1 MPETVKEQVDPEI
14 PADEVLSAVSPHA
27 RKGFFSTAYSSAAL
41 LGDPIS
47 PGPVADDPARA
58 GTESKD
64 PDLPWF
70 RINWEIKALVP
81 IACVLLGGMLLFL
94 LATLSWRDPERHT
107 VLLVAG
113 AGAVAICG
121 ALLVVLTY
129 TVQRP
134 MVELQQKIAQLG
146 GGDLSVAV
154 SFAHRNDEIGD
165 LGRNF
170 NQMVVQLRESREEIE
185 RLHRTQMSRA
195 EHLATLGELAT
206 GLAHEIRNPLA
217 GIAGVIEIIGR
228 DLPTTSPARAVV
240 KDVRQEIAR
249 INHIVTDLLQTARPH
264 PPTVRK
270 SDLNV
275 TVEHAVMLGRQQAL
289 AKSVEITLLKDP
301 TLPEVE
307 HDSDQIHQVLLNL
320 LLNALQAI
328 DLQANDLQAGD
339 LQASGHNRKI
349 TVTVKP
355 QGTTAVVEVADNGR
369 GIAPDHLPNI
379 FRPFYTTKGDG
390 TGLGLSLA
398 RRIVEDHQGRID
410 VSSAVGMGTTFA
422 VILPL
427 QRAAAQN
434 AAS

>member
-1 MPETVKEQVDPEI
+1 ML
-14 PADEVLSAVSPHA
+14 A
-27 RKGFFSTAYSSAAL
+27 
-41 LGDPIS
+41 DPIS
-47 PGPVADDPARA
+47 TGPVADDPTPL
-58 GTESKD
+58 TEPKD
-64 PDLPWF
+64 PELPWF

-94 LATLSWRDPERHT
+94 LATLSWRDPERHI

-146 GGDLSVAV
+146 GGDLSVSV

-170 NQMVVQLRESREEIE
+170 NQMVAQLRESRDEIE

-195 EHLATLGELAT
+195 EHLATLGEMAT
-206 GLAHEIRNPLA
+206 GLAHEIRNPA
-217 GIAGVIEIIGR
+217 GGNCRRHRNHRPRSAFHQPGTLRRQRRSPGNRPHQSHRHRPAADGPPASAQGPQERSEHHGR
-228 DLPTTSPARAVV
+228 TRG
-240 KDVRQEIAR
+240 
-249 INHIVTDLLQTARPH
+249 HARP
-264 PPTVRK
+264 PAGAGEIDRDRAAQRSYRCQKSSTTAIRFTRCCSTCCSMPCRPSTRTERSSVTVRVAR
-270 SDLNV
+270 D
-275 TVEHAVMLGRQQAL
+275 
-289 AKSVEITLLKDP
+289 
-301 TLPEVE
+301 
-307 HDSDQIHQVLLNL
+307 
-320 LLNALQAI
+320 NAAI
-328 DLQANDLQAGD
+328 
-339 LQASGHNRKI
+339 
-349 TVTVKP
+349 
-355 QGTTAVVEVADNGR
+355 VEVTDNGR
-369 GIAPDHLPNI
+369 GIAPDQLPNI

-410 VSSAVGMGTTFA
+410 VTSTVGKGTTFA
-422 VILPL
+422 VVLPL
-427 QRAAAQN
+427 QRAEASN

>member
-1 MPETVKEQVDPEI
+1 MPEALQSMTTPVLPPES
-14 PADEVLSAVSPHA
+14 DETHDSGPS
-27 RKGFFSTAYSSAAL
+27 RRSSFSTGYFSESMRTATAAMPSDTASRTQDSA
-41 LGDPIS
+41 
-47 PGPVADDPARA
+47 
-58 GTESKD
+58 
-64 PDLPWF
+64 LPWF

-94 LATLSWRDPERHT
+94 LATLSWRDPERHI

-146 GGDLSVAV
+146 GGDLTAAV
-154 SFAHRNDEIGD
+154 SFSHRNDEIGD

-170 NQMVVQLRESREEIE
+170 NQMVEQLRESRVEIE

-195 EHLATLGELAT
+195 EHLATLGEMAT

-228 DLPTTSPARAVV
+228 DLPTTSPARLVV

-264 PPTVRK
+264 PPQVRK
-270 SDLNV
+270 SDLNT

-289 AKSVEITLLKDP
+289 AKSIEIALHKDP
-301 TLPEVE
+301 SLPEVE
-307 HDSDQIHQVLLNL
+307 HDSDQIHQLLLNL

-328 DLQANDLQAGD
+328 DS
-339 LQASGHNRKI
+339 SGTI
-349 TVTVKP
+349 TVTLKS

-369 GIAPDHLPNI
+369 GIHAEDLPHI

-410 VSSAVGMGTTFA
+410 VTSAIGDGTTFS

-427 QRAAAQN
+427 RRGTVPD
-434 AAS
+434 SVS

>member
-1 MPETVKEQVDPEI
+1 LV
-14 PADEVLSAVSPHA
+14 
-27 RKGFFSTAYSSAAL
+27 STAEVSTREAE
-41 LGDPIS
+41 
-47 PGPVADDPARA
+47 DPA
-58 GTESKD
+58 
-64 PDLPWF
+64 LPWL

-81 IACVLLGGMLLFL
+81 IACVLLGGLLL
-94 LATLSWRDPERHT
+94 LLSATLSWRGPYRHIW
-107 VLLVAG
+107 LLVSV

-146 GGDLSVAV
+146 GGDLNVSV

-170 NQMVVQLRESREEIE
+170 NQMVTQLRESREEIE

-195 EHLATLGELAT
+195 EHFATLGEVAT

-228 DLPTTSPARAVV
+228 DLPSSSPARAVV

-264 PPTVRK
+264 PPKVRK
-270 SDLNV
+270 SDLNI
-275 TVEHAVMLGRQQAL
+275 TVEHAVMLGRQQAM
-289 AKSVEITLLKDP
+289 AKGIEIALHKDP
-301 TLPEVE
+301 SLPEVE

-320 LLNALQAI
+320 LLNSQQAI
-328 DLQANDLQAGD
+328 DAKG
-339 LQASGHNRKI
+339 KI
-349 TVTVKP
+349 EVNVEGRGSNAVIEVK
-355 QGTTAVVEVADNGR
+355 DNGR
-369 GIAPDHLPNI
+369 GIAPEHLPNI

-398 RRIVEDHQGRID
+398 RRIVEDHHGRID
-410 VSSAVGMGTTFA
+410 VTSTVGKGTTFA
-422 VILPL
+422 VVLPL
-427 QRAAAQN
+427 H
-434 AAS
+434 

>member
-1 MPETVKEQVDPEI
+1 M
-14 PADEVLSAVSPHA
+14 L
-27 RKGFFSTAYSSAAL
+27 RAAKQMTN
-41 LGDPIS
+41 
-47 PGPVADDPARA
+47 PGPNLEPEEPVNPARA
-58 GTESKD
+58 RKSSFSTGDVGD
-64 PDLPWF
+64 PALKTSSLAEVGARQSGDPELPWF

-134 MVELQQKIAQLG
+134 MVELQQKIAELG
-146 GGDLSVAV
+146 GGDLNVSV

-170 NQMVVQLRESREEIE
+170 NQMVRQLRESREEIE

-195 EHLATLGELAT
+195 EHFATLGEVAT

-228 DLPTTSPARAVV
+228 DLPATSPARDVV

-264 PPTVRK
+264 PPKVRK

-289 AKSVEITLLKDP
+289 AKGIEINLQKDP
-301 TLPEVE
+301 SLPEIE

-320 LLNALQAI
+320 LLNAQQAI
-328 DLQANDLQAGD
+328 DSKG
-339 LQASGHNRKI
+339 RI
-349 TVTVKP
+349 EVTVERRGP
-355 QGTTAVVEVADNGR
+355 SAVIEVTDNGR

-410 VSSAVGMGTTFA
+410 VTSTVGKGTTFA
-422 VILPL
+422 VV
-427 QRAAAQN
+427 
-434 AAS
+434 

>member
-1 MPETVKEQVDPEI
+1 MTTPDLQTGTAAEI
-14 PADEVLSAVSPHA
+14 PEEVE
-27 RKGFFSTAYSSAAL
+27 R
-41 LGDPIS
+41 
-47 PGPVADDPARA
+47 
-58 GTESKD
+58 
-64 PDLPWF
+64 PWL

-81 IACVLLGGMLLFL
+81 IASVLLGGMLLFL
-94 LATLSWRDPERHT
+94 LATVSWRDPERHT

-129 TVQRP
+129 LIQKP

-146 GGDLSVAV
+146 EGDLEASV

-170 NQMVVQLRESREEIE
+170 NRMVRQLRESREEIE
-185 RLHRTQMSRA
+185 RLHHTQMSRA

-217 GIAGVIEIIGR
+217 GIAGVIEIISR
-228 DLPTTSPARAVV
+228 DLPSTSPARLVV

-249 INHIVTDLLQTARPH
+249 INRIVTDLLQTARPH
-264 PPTVRK
+264 PPNMRR
-270 SDLNV
+270 SDLNI

-289 AKSVEITLLKDP
+289 SKPVEITLRKDP
-301 TLPEVE
+301 RLPEVE

-328 DLQANDLQAGD
+328 EGE
-339 LQASGHNRKI
+339 GKV
-349 TVTVKP
+349 TVTLKRDP
-355 QGTTAVVEVADNGR
+355 SFALIDVADTGR
-369 GIAPDHLPNI
+369 GIAPEHLPNI
-379 FRPFYTTKGDG
+379 FRPFYTTKGEG

-398 RRIVEDHQGRID
+398 RRSVEAHHGTID
-410 VSSAVGMGTTFA
+410 VRSSPGRGTTFT
-422 VILPL
+422 VRLPL
-427 QRAAAQN
+427 QQPATQDESTAPE
-434 AAS
+434 